1 MNELSGDIARIY
13 RHKNRCKTALIAIGM
28 VLIIT
33 TGVFS
38 VSTGNSKITLTQ
50 IATAVTSWIKGDIDN
65 GKTDNRVSKII
76 LLLRLP
82 RCLMAVVAGFGLA
95 IAGVAMQ
102 GITQNPLVSPFTVGV
117 SNAAA
122 FGASLSIVLGWGLFP
137 GTQWRIII
145 TAFLVALVSSSLVFL
160 IAKKSGLRVEIIIL
174 TGIALNYFFSAL
186 SAVMQF
192 FAEDHALADVVN
204 WAFGSFNSAT
214 WIQLIAV
221 TTCVVP
227 CSLGIMSYAQTLNT
241 MSTGETAYIKSIG
254 INTGKVNGIIGVVS
268 VFMTAAIISFTGVI
282 GFVGLVSPHMARL
295 IIGNNYKFLI
305 PFSGIIGAIL
315 LLVSDT
321 IGRTILAPVSIPV
334 GIVISIVGVPF
345 FVQLILRKKYNE
357 VI

>member
-1 MNELSGDIARIY
+1 MDIAKTY
-13 RHKNRCKTALIAIGM
+13 QHNNRYKTTLLVVGLVTILAM
-28 VLIIT
+28 
-33 TGVFS
+33 GVFS
-38 VSTGNSKITLTQ
+38 VSIGNSETTVVQVGKALISYLNGE
-50 IATAVTSWIKGDIDN
+50 IGDN
-65 GKTDNRVSKII
+65 GVDDRVFKII
-76 LLLRLP
+76 LLLRFP
-82 RCLMAVVAGFGLA
+82 RSLMAVVTGFGLA

-137 GTQWRIII
+137 GTQWGIII
-145 TAFLVALVSSSLVFL
+145 SAFLVSLVSSSLVFL

-174 TGIALNYFFSAL
+174 TGIALNYFFSAM
-186 SAVMQF
+186 SSVIQF
-192 FAEDHALADVVN
+192 FAEDYALADVVN

-214 WIQLIAV
+214 WVQLIAMV
-221 TTCVVP
+221 TCIIP
-227 CSLGIMSYAQTLNT
+227 CSCGILSYAQTLNT

-254 INTGKVNGIIGVVS
+254 INTGKVNAAIGIVS

-282 GFVGLVSPHMARL
+282 GFVGLVAPHMARL

-315 LLVSDT
+315 LLLSDT

-334 GIVISIVGVPF
+334 GIVISIIGVPF
-345 FVQLILRKKYNE
+345 FVQLILKKKQNE